1 MRFFSLPDRGLIRLS
16 GPDALGFLQNLL
28 TQDLRPLRDW
38 EGAPALLLEAGGKI
52 RFDMYV
58 LRREPQIYMV
68 DCALT
73 DLRPLGRALSAARV
87 AERFSLEVE
96 PEWHVVGFLARPADS
111 LQMPENSEEQP
122 EKTQTQA
129 FQKVTDTRHP
139 KLGWRL
145 YGSGSPKQE
154 PNRHEALSSEA
165 SEAPAS
171 PEAARMNFLPYGIV
185 EGGAALAGRW
195 PLVAGLDRLNY
206 ISWTKGCFPGHE
218 VTARVHYK
226 GKPKYAFRLFKAE
239 QALPALPE
247 PSQSLAAAKKGTTSS
262 PKGPPLLTRQRRP
275 IGDYICHQDTYLIA
289 QVLRTQAFAGT
300 SVAGEQTDQAAKP
313 AASSAPSENELFFQ
327 DHILRPWPVL

>member
-1 MRFFSLPDRGLIRLS
+1 MPFFSLPDRGLIRVS

-28 TQDLRPLRDW
+28 TQDVRPLRDW

-58 LRREPQIYMV
+58 LRREPQVYML
-68 DCALT
+68 DCALA

-96 PEWHVVGFLARPADS
+96 PAWQVVGFLARPSDTR
-111 LQMPENSEEQP
+111 QTPENPENREEYL
-122 EKTQTQA
+122 EKTHTNS

-145 YGSGSPKQE
+145 YASGSPKQE
-154 PNRHEALSSEA
+154 TKPYEALGET
-165 SEAPAS
+165 PA
-171 PEAARMNFLPYGIV
+171 AARMNFLPYGIV

-239 QALPALPE
+239 RALPASPASPE
-247 PSQSLAAAKKGTTSS
+247 APALAAAREGSASS
-262 PKGPPLLTRQRRP
+262 SVPKGPPLMTRQRRP

-289 QVLRTQAFAGT
+289 QVLRART
-300 SVAGEQTDQAAKP
+300 VAGEQTDEAAKH
-313 AASSAPSENELFFQ
+313 ASPSAPSENELLFQ